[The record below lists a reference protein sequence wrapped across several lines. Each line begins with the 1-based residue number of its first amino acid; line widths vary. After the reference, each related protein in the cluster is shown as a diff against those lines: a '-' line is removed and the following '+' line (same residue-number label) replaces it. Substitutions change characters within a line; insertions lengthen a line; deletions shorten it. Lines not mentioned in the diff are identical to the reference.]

1 MQLDYSL
8 CNNVHDS
15 QYGHYTQ
22 RNWLCWLMAVRGI
35 IRIYGQV
42 FITWKP
48 SHDCYF
54 TVFLTDD
61 VLLICVISSRDQLNS
76 LPILAHHR
84 YFFLHDITVYSFCTC
99 NAMIYLQHIKN
110 VHVLSSHEVSS
121 AHHKKKKVH
130 VHSTIFP
137 FVSEHKISIKVSHK
151 IFWNLAG
158 SPWFIFPI
166 LTGWWYL
173 TSRRSETYFSPV
185 RNRMNLFYFSLMLG
199 P

>member
-121 AHHKKKKVH
+121 AHHKKKRPRPQH
-130 VHSTIFP
+130 
-137 FVSEHKISIKVSHK
+137 
-151 IFWNLAG
+151 
-158 SPWFIFPI
+158 
-166 LTGWWYL
+166 
-173 TSRRSETYFSPV
+173 YFSICQWAQ
-185 RNRMNLFYFSLMLG
+185 NLNQSFAQNLLESGRIAMIYLPYTDRLVISHFET
-199 P
+199 

>member
-121 AHHKKKKVH
+121 AHHKKKT
-130 VHSTIFP
+130 STSTALF
-137 FVSEHKISIKVSHK
+137 FHLSVSTKSQSKFRTKSSGIWQDRHDLSSLYWPVGDISLRDV
-151 IFWNLAG
+151 AR
-158 SPWFIFPI
+158 
-166 LTGWWYL
+166 L
-173 TSRRSETYFSPV
+173 TSVRFETEWIYFTFP
-185 RNRMNLFYFSLMLG
+185 
-199 P
+199 